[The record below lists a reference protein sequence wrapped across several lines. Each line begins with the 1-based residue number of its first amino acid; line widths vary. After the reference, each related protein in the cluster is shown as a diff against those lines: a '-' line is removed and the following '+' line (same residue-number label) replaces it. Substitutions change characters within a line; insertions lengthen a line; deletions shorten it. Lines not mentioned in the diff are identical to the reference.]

1 MKRFFY
7 ITSIFLAFLAT
18 SSCEEPTVPRLSA
31 DDVEIDEGNSTF
43 VLDFYVYLT
52 EPASKKVIVDYTTSG
67 VSAIAGEDFELA
79 QGVLEIEKGETTG
92 QISLTILGDVDPE
105 GTESFWISFSNPQN
119 VTIPEPYAQITL
131 KNDDGAP
138 PIDNTGYTSPS
149 SYSGY
154 NLVWEEEFDGSTL
167 DLTDWNYE
175 TGASGWGNNE
185 SQYYRS
191 GNKNAELDQGYLR
204 ITAKEET
211 HLGAPY
217 TSARLTTQGKESF
230 QYGRIDIRAKV
241 PYGQGVWPALWMLGD
256 NFGSAGWPTCGEID
270 IMELI
275 GGDGYND
282 RTVYGTAHW
291 SNNGSHAEY
300 GGNKSLPLGEKYNDE
315 FHVFSIVWNS
325 SSIRWYVDNSLYHT
339 MNTASLTAFQNKFFF
354 ILNIAVEGN
363 WPGPVGPSTQFPQY
377 MLVDY
382 IRVFQ

>member
-1 MKRFFY
+1 MQKLLY

-92 QISLTILGDVDPE
+92 LISLTILGDVDPE

-154 NLVWEEEFDGSTL
+154 NLVWEEEFDGSSL
-167 DLTDWNYE
+167 DLSVWNYE

-241 PYGQGVWPALWMLGD
+241 PHGQGVWPALWMLGD
-256 NFGSAGWPTCGEID
+256 NFSSAGWPTCGEID

-300 GGNKSLPLGEKYNDE
+300 GGNRSLPLGEKFNDE

-325 SSIRWYVDNSLYHT
+325 SSIKWYVDNSLYHT
-339 MNTASLTAFQNKFFF
+339 MNTASLSAFQNKFFF

>member
-1 MKRFFY
+1 M
-7 ITSIFLAFLAT
+7 FLAT
-18 SSCEEPTVPRLSA
+18 SSCEEATVPRLSA
-31 DDVEIDEGNSTF
+31 DDVEIEEGNSTF
-43 VLDFYVYLT
+43 DIDFYVYLT

-67 VSAIAGEDFELA
+67 VSAIAGEDFEFA

-92 QISLTILGDVDPE
+92 LISLTILGDVDPE

-154 NLVWEEEFDGSTL
+154 SLIWEEEFDGSSL
-167 DLTDWNYE
+167 DLSVWNYE

-191 GNKNAELDQGYLR
+191 GNKNAELDQGFLR

-256 NFGSAGWPTCGEID
+256 NFSSAGWPTCGEID

-275 GGDGYND
+275 GGEGYND

-300 GGNKSLPLGEKYNDE
+300 GGNRSLPLGEKFNDE
-315 FHVFSIVWNS
+315 FHVFSIIWS
-325 SSIRWYVDNSLYHT
+325 PSSIKWLRDDIQYHIIDI
-339 MNTASLTAFQNKFFF
+339 NNLSAFHNNFFF
-354 ILNIAVEGN
+354 IFNVAVGGN
-363 WPGPVGPSTQFPQY
+363 WPGSPDASTIFPQT
-377 MLVDY
+377 MIVDY
-382 IRVFQ
+382 VRVFQ

>member
-300 GGNKSLPLGEKYNDE
+300 GGNRSLPLGEKFNDE

-325 SSIRWYVDNSLYHT
+325 SSIKWYVDNSLYHT

>member
-92 QISLTILGDVDPE
+92 LISLTILGDVDPE

-154 NLVWEEEFDGSTL
+154 NLVWEEEFDGSSL
-167 DLTDWNYE
+167 DLSVWNYE

-300 GGNKSLPLGEKYNDE
+300 GGNRSLPLGEKFNDE

-325 SSIRWYVDNSLYHT
+325 SSIKWYVDNSLYHT

>member
-325 SSIRWYVDNSLYHT
+325 NSIRWYVDNSLYHT

>member
-18 SSCEEPTVPRLSA
+18 SSCEEPTVPRMSA

-315 FHVFSIVWNS
+315 FHVFSIVWHS

-339 MNTASLTAFQNKFFF
+339 MNTAALTAFQNKFFF

>member
-1 MKRFFY
+1 MKRLFY
-7 ITSIFLAFLAT
+7 ITSVFLAFLAT

-92 QISLTILGDVDPE
+92 LISLTILGDVDPE

-119 VTIPEPYAQITL
+119 ATIPEPYAQITL

-154 NLVWEEEFDGSTL
+154 NLVWEEEFDGSSL
-167 DLTDWNYE
+167 DLSVWNYE

-217 TSARLTTQGKESF
+217 TSARLTTKGKESF

-256 NFGSAGWPTCGEID
+256 NFGTSGWPTCGEID

>member
-43 VLDFYVYLT
+43 VIDFYVYLT

-339 MNTASLTAFQNKFFF
+339 MNTAALTAFQNKFFF

>member
-1 MKRFFY
+1 MKRLFY
-7 ITSIFLAFLAT
+7 ITSVFLAFLAT

-92 QISLTILGDVDPE
+92 LISLTILGDVDPE

-154 NLVWEEEFDGSTL
+154 NLVWEEEFDGSSL
-167 DLTDWNYE
+167 DLSVWNYE

-300 GGNKSLPLGEKYNDE
+300 GGNRSLPLGEKFNDE

-325 SSIRWYVDNSLYHT
+325 SSIKWYVDNSLYHT

>member
-1 MKRFFY
+1 MKRLFY
-7 ITSIFLAFLAT
+7 ITSVFLAFLAT

-154 NLVWEEEFDGSTL
+154 NLVWEEEFDGSSL
-167 DLTDWNYE
+167 DLSVWNYE

>member
-1 MKRFFY
+1 MKTLFHVVYISLVFF
-7 ITSIFLAFLAT
+7 AT
-18 SSCEEPTVPRLSA
+18 SGCEEPTIPRLSA
-31 DDVEIDEGNSTF
+31 DDIEIDEGNSTF
-43 VLDFYVYLT
+43 VFDFYVYLN
-52 EPASKKVIVDYTTSG
+52 EPASKKVVVDYTTSG
-67 VSAIAGEDFELA
+67 VSAIAGEDFQLA
-79 QGVLEIEKGETTG
+79 QGVLEIEQGETSG
-92 QISLTILGDVDPE
+92 RISLTILGDIDPE

-131 KNDDGAP
+131 LNDDGSP
-138 PIDNTGYTSPS
+138 PIDNAGYTSPRT
-149 SYSGY
+149 YSGY
-154 NLVWEEEFDGSTL
+154 NLVWEEEFDGTSL
-167 DLTDWNYE
+167 DLSDWNYE
-175 TGASGWGNNE
+175 TGAWGWGNNE

-241 PYGQGVWPALWMLGD
+241 PYGQGIWPALWMLGD
-256 NFGSAGWPTCGEID
+256 NFSSSGWPTCGEID

-300 GGNKSLPLGEKYNDE
+300 SGNKSLPSGEKYNDE

-339 MNTASLTAFQNKFFF
+339 MNTASMTAFKNKFFF

>member
-1 MKRFFY
+1 MQKLLY

-92 QISLTILGDVDPE
+92 LISLTILGDVDPE

-119 VTIPEPYAQITL
+119 ATIPEPYAQITL

-154 NLVWEEEFDGSTL
+154 NLVWEEEFDGSSL
-167 DLTDWNYE
+167 DLAVWNYE

-241 PYGQGVWPALWMLGD
+241 PHGQGVWPALWMLGD
-256 NFGSAGWPTCGEID
+256 NFSSAGWPTCGEID

-300 GGNKSLPLGEKYNDE
+300 GGNRSLPLGEKFNDE

-325 SSIRWYVDNSLYHT
+325 SSIKWYVDNSLYHT
-339 MNTASLTAFQNKFFF
+339 MNTASLSAFQNKFFF

>member
-1 MKRFFY
+1 MK
-7 ITSIFLAFLAT
+7 TLLNVCLIFGMGLAI
-18 SSCEEPTVPRLSA
+18 SSCEAPSVPQLSA
-31 DDVEIDEGNSTF
+31 EDVIIDEGNGTH

-52 EPASKKVIVDYTTSG
+52 EAAPREVSIDYTTSV
-67 VSAIAGEDFELA
+67 VSADEGSDFEAA
-79 QGVLEIEKGETTG
+79 QGTLIIPKGESVG
-92 QISLTILGDVDPE
+92 VIPITILGDEDSE
-105 GTESFWISFSNPQN
+105 DTESLWVSFSNPIN
-119 VTIPEPYAQITL
+119 VTTPVPYAQITL
-131 KNDDGAP
+131 TNDDGAP
-138 PIDNTGYTSPS
+138 TIDNSGYTSPS
-149 SYSGY
+149 SYSGLT
-154 NLVWEEEFDGSTL
+154 LVWEEEFDGSSVDGST
-167 DLTDWNYE
+167 WNFE

-185 SQYYRS
+185 SQYYRA
-191 GNKNAELDQGYLR
+191 GTKNAELDQGFLR

-211 HLGAPY
+211 YLGAPY
-217 TSARLTTQGKESF
+217 TSARMTTQGKESF
-230 QYGRIDIRAKV
+230 KYGRIDIRAKV

-256 NFGSAGWPTCGEID
+256 NFSTDGWPTCGEID

-275 GGDGYND
+275 GGEGYND

-300 GGNKSLPLGEKYNDE
+300 GGNTSLPNGEKFNDE

-325 SSIRWYVDNSLYHT
+325 SSIKWYRDNMLYHS
-339 MNTASLTAFQNKFFF
+339 MNIGSLSAFHQKFFF

>member
-1 MKRFFY
+1 MQKLLY

-31 DDVEIDEGNSTF
+31 DDVEIEEGNSTF

-92 QISLTILGDVDPE
+92 LISLTILGDVDPE

-154 NLVWEEEFDGSTL
+154 NLVWEEEFDGSSL
-167 DLTDWNYE
+167 DLSVWNYE

-241 PYGQGVWPALWMLGD
+241 PHGQGVWPALWMLGD
-256 NFGSAGWPTCGEID
+256 NFSSAGWPTCGEID

-300 GGNKSLPLGEKYNDE
+300 GGNRSLPLGEKFNDE

-325 SSIRWYVDNSLYHT
+325 SSIKWYVDNSLYHT
-339 MNTASLTAFQNKFFF
+339 MNTASLSAFQNKFFF

-377 MLVDY
+377 MLVDF

>member
-275 GGDGYND
+275 GGEGYND

-300 GGNKSLPLGEKYNDE
+300 GGNRSLPLGEKFNDE

-325 SSIRWYVDNSLYHT
+325 SSIKWYVDNSLYHT

>member
-1 MKRFFY
+1 MKRLFY
-7 ITSIFLAFLAT
+7 ITSVFLAFLAT

-92 QISLTILGDVDPE
+92 LISLTILGDVDPE

-154 NLVWEEEFDGSTL
+154 NLVWEEEFDGSSL
-167 DLTDWNYE
+167 DLSVWNYE

-256 NFGSAGWPTCGEID
+256 NFSSAGWPTCGEID

-275 GGDGYND
+275 GGEGYND

-300 GGNKSLPLGEKYNDE
+300 GGNRSLPLGEKFNDE

-325 SSIRWYVDNSLYHT
+325 SSIKWYVDNSLYHT

>member
-1 MKRFFY
+1 MKKLFY
-7 ITSIFLAFLAT
+7 ITNIFLVFLAT
-18 SSCEEPTVPRLSA
+18 SSCEEATVPRLSA
-31 DDVEIDEGNSTF
+31 DDVEIEEGNSTF
-43 VLDFYVYLT
+43 DIDFYVYLT

-67 VSAIAGEDFELA
+67 VSAIAGEDFEFA

-92 QISLTILGDVDPE
+92 LISLTILGDVDPE

-154 NLVWEEEFDGSTL
+154 SLIWEEEFDGSSL
-167 DLTDWNYE
+167 DLSVWNYE

-191 GNKNAELDQGYLR
+191 GNKNAELDQGFLR
-204 ITAKEET
+204 ITAKEEP

-256 NFGSAGWPTCGEID
+256 NFSSAGWPTCGEID

-275 GGDGYND
+275 GGEGYND

-300 GGNKSLPLGEKYNDE
+300 GGNRSLPLGEKFNDE

-325 SSIRWYVDNSLYHT
+325 SSIKWYLDNSLYHT

>member
-1 MKRFFY
+1 MDKLF
-7 ITSIFLAFLAT
+7 
-18 SSCEEPTVPRLSA
+18 CEEATVPRLSA
-31 DDVEIDEGNSTF
+31 DDVEIEEGNSTF
-43 VLDFYVYLT
+43 DIDFYVYLT

-67 VSAIAGEDFELA
+67 VSALAGEDFEFA

-92 QISLTILGDVDPE
+92 LISLTILGDVDPE

-154 NLVWEEEFDGSTL
+154 NLVWEEEFDGSSL
-167 DLTDWNYE
+167 DLSVWNYE

-300 GGNKSLPLGEKYNDE
+300 GGNRSLPLGEKFNDE

-325 SSIRWYVDNSLYHT
+325 SSIKWYVDNSLYHT

>member
-1 MKRFFY
+1 MKRLFY

-92 QISLTILGDVDPE
+92 LISLTILGDVDPE

-154 NLVWEEEFDGSTL
+154 NLVWEEEFDGSSL
-167 DLTDWNYE
+167 DLSVWNYE

>member
-1 MKRFFY
+1 MKRLFY
-7 ITSIFLAFLAT
+7 ITSVFLAFLAT

-92 QISLTILGDVDPE
+92 LISLTILGDVDPE

-119 VTIPEPYAQITL
+119 ATIPEPYAQITL

-154 NLVWEEEFDGSTL
+154 NLVWEEEFDGSSL
-167 DLTDWNYE
+167 DLSVWNYE

-191 GNKNAELDQGYLR
+191 GNKNAELDQGFLR

>member
-1 MKRFFY
+1 MKRLFY
-7 ITSIFLAFLAT
+7 ITSVFLVFLAT

-31 DDVEIDEGNSTF
+31 DDIEIDEGNSTF

-154 NLVWEEEFDGSTL
+154 NLVWEEEFDGSSL

-241 PYGQGVWPALWMLGD
+241 PYGQGIWPALWMLGD

-325 SSIRWYVDNSLYHT
+325 NSIRWYVDNSLYHT

>member
-1 MKRFFY
+1 MKRLFC
-7 ITSIFLAFLAT
+7 ITSVFLAFLAT

-92 QISLTILGDVDPE
+92 LISLTILGDVDPE

-154 NLVWEEEFDGSTL
+154 NLVWEEEFDGSSL
-167 DLTDWNYE
+167 DLSVWNYE

-300 GGNKSLPLGEKYNDE
+300 GGNRSLPLGEKFNDE

-325 SSIRWYVDNSLYHT
+325 SSIKWYVDNSLYHT

>member
-1 MKRFFY
+1 MQKLLY

-92 QISLTILGDVDPE
+92 LISLTILGDVDPE

-119 VTIPEPYAQITL
+119 ATIPEPYAQITL

-154 NLVWEEEFDGSTL
+154 NLVWEEEFDGSSL
-167 DLTDWNYE
+167 DLSVWNYE

-241 PYGQGVWPALWMLGD
+241 PHGQGVWPALWMLGD
-256 NFGSAGWPTCGEID
+256 NFSSAGWPTCGEID

-300 GGNKSLPLGEKYNDE
+300 GGNRSLPLGEKFNDE

-325 SSIRWYVDNSLYHT
+325 SSIKWYVDNSLYHT
-339 MNTASLTAFQNKFFF
+339 MNTASLSAFQNKFFF

>member
-1 MKRFFY
+1 MKKLFY
-7 ITSIFLAFLAT
+7 ITNIFLVFLAT
-18 SSCEEPTVPRLSA
+18 SSCEEATVPRLSA
-31 DDVEIDEGNSTF
+31 DDVEIEEGNSTF
-43 VLDFYVYLT
+43 DIDFYVYLT

-67 VSAIAGEDFELA
+67 VSAIAGEDFEFA

-154 NLVWEEEFDGSTL
+154 NLVWEEEFDGSSL
-167 DLTDWNYE
+167 DLSVWNYE

-256 NFGSAGWPTCGEID
+256 NFSSAGWPTCGEID

-339 MNTASLTAFQNKFFF
+339 MNTAALTAFQNKFFF

>member
-1 MKRFFY
+1 MKRLFY
-7 ITSIFLAFLAT
+7 ITSVFLAFLAT

-92 QISLTILGDVDPE
+92 LISLTILGDVDPE

-154 NLVWEEEFDGSTL
+154 NLVWEEEFDGSSL
-167 DLTDWNYE
+167 DLSVWNYE

-191 GNKNAELDQGYLR
+191 GNKNAELDQGFLR

-275 GGDGYND
+275 GGEGYND

-300 GGNKSLPLGEKYNDE
+300 GGNRSLPLGEKFNDE

-325 SSIRWYVDNSLYHT
+325 SSIKWYLDNSLYHT

-363 WPGPVGPSTQFPQY
+363 WPGPVVPSTQFPQY

>member
-1 MKRFFY
+1 MKKLFY
-7 ITSIFLAFLAT
+7 ITNIFLVFLAT
-18 SSCEEPTVPRLSA
+18 SSCEEATVPRLSA
-31 DDVEIDEGNSTF
+31 DDVEIEEGNSTF
-43 VLDFYVYLT
+43 DIDFYVYLT
-52 EPASKKVIVDYTTSG
+52 EPASNKVIVDYTTSG
-67 VSAIAGEDFELA
+67 VSAIAGEDFEFA

-92 QISLTILGDVDPE
+92 LISLTILGDVDPE

-154 NLVWEEEFDGSTL
+154 SLIWEEEFDGSSL
-167 DLTDWNYE
+167 DLSVWNYE

-191 GNKNAELDQGYLR
+191 GNKNAELDQGFLR

-256 NFGSAGWPTCGEID
+256 NFSSAGWPTCGEID

-275 GGDGYND
+275 GGEGYND

-300 GGNKSLPLGEKYNDE
+300 GGNRSLPLGEKFNDE

-325 SSIRWYVDNSLYHT
+325 SSIKWYLDNSLYHT

>member
-256 NFGSAGWPTCGEID
+256 NFSSAGWPTCGEID

-275 GGDGYND
+275 GGEGYND

>member
-1 MKRFFY
+1 M
-7 ITSIFLAFLAT
+7 
-18 SSCEEPTVPRLSA
+18 
-31 DDVEIDEGNSTF
+31 
-43 VLDFYVYLT
+43 
-52 EPASKKVIVDYTTSG
+52 
-67 VSAIAGEDFELA
+67 
-79 QGVLEIEKGETTG
+79 
-92 QISLTILGDVDPE
+92 
-105 GTESFWISFSNPQN
+105 
-119 VTIPEPYAQITL
+119 

-154 NLVWEEEFDGSTL
+154 NLVWEEEFDGSSL
-167 DLTDWNYE
+167 DLSVWNYE

-217 TSARLTTQGKESF
+217 TSARITTQGKESF

-300 GGNKSLPLGEKYNDE
+300 GGNKVYLQGKN
-315 FHVFSIVWNS
+315 
-325 SSIRWYVDNSLYHT
+325 T
-339 MNTASLTAFQNKFFF
+339 MMNFMFFYSM
-354 ILNIAVEGN
+354 E
-363 WPGPVGPSTQFPQY
+363 
-377 MLVDY
+377 
-382 IRVFQ
+382 

>member
-1 MKRFFY
+1 MKRLFY
-7 ITSIFLAFLAT
+7 ITSVFLAFLAT

-92 QISLTILGDVDPE
+92 LISLTILGDVDPE

-154 NLVWEEEFDGSTL
+154 NLVWEEEFDGSSL
-167 DLTDWNYE
+167 DLSVWNYE